1 MDIIRKDTSKQYR
14 FIRRLLKGTEPE
26 PDQDSLKE
34 NPDLI
39 YSAFV
44 VIGSILLAM
53 ALIIGLAGK
62 AHAQEINLD
71 IISIIESS
79 GNNMAYNFKSGATG
93 QYQITKS
100 CLNDYNKHAAENG
113 LTLLNLMDM
122 YEPKYAYMV
131 SNWYLNEHI
140 PDLLWDYGIP
150 DTITS
155 RLIAYNWGIGNLRK
169 WFKRGCHW
177 NKLPLETRNYVIK
190 YFKELKGD
198 D

>member
-1 MDIIRKDTSKQYR
+1 MNLRTHTAQQYR
-14 FIRRLLKGTEPE
+14 KIRRILKGTEPE

-39 YSAFV
+39 YIAFV

-53 ALIIGLAGK
+53 ALIIGIAGE
-62 AHAQEINLD
+62 AHSQEINLD
-71 IISIIESS
+71 IISVIESS

-93 QYQITKS
+93 QYQITETALK
-100 CLNDYNKHAAENG
+100 DYNKHARENG
-113 LTLLNLMDM
+113 LTVMEMSWM

-131 SNWYLNEHI
+131 ANWYLNEHI
-140 PDLLWDYGIP
+140 PDLLWDYDIP

-155 RLIAYNWGIGNLRK
+155 RLIAYNYGIGNLRK

-177 NKLPLETRNYVIK
+177 NKLPLETRHYIQR

>member
-1 MDIIRKDTSKQYR
+1 
-14 FIRRLLKGTEPE
+14 
-26 PDQDSLKE
+26 
-34 NPDLI
+34 
-39 YSAFV
+39 
-44 VIGSILLAM
+44 
-53 ALIIGLAGK
+53 
-62 AHAQEINLD
+62 
-71 IISIIESS
+71 
-79 GNNMAYNFKSGATG
+79 MAYNFKSGATG
-93 QYQITKS
+93 QYQITETALK
-100 CLNDYNKHAAENG
+100 DYNKHARENE
-113 LTLLNLMDM
+113 LTELNLSDM

-155 RLIAYNWGIGNLRK
+155 RLIAYNYGIGNLSK
-169 WFKRGCHW
+169 WFKHGCHW

>member
-14 FIRRLLKGTEPE
+14 FIRRLLSGTEPE

-93 QYQITKS
+93 QYQITETALK
-100 CLNDYNKHAAENG
+100 DYNKHARENE
-113 LTLLNLMDM
+113 LTELNLSDM

-155 RLIAYNWGIGNLRK
+155 RLIAYKYGIGNLRK
-169 WFKRGCHW
+169 WFKHGCHW
-177 NKLPLETRNYVIK
+177 NRLPLETRNYIK
-190 YFKELKGD
+190 KYYKELSQ
-198 D
+198 